1 MRVALY
7 QCPPLPLD
15 VAGNLKRLHQLAQEA
30 TDANLLVLP
39 EMFLTGYNIGVEAV
53 GALAEAQ
60 DGPSAQ
66 SIAALAKNSGV
77 AILYGYPERGADG
90 QIYNAVQLIDANGQR
105 LCNYRKTHLFGDLD
119 HSMFSPGDDELPLVE
134 LNGWRLG
141 FLICYDLEFP
151 ENTRRLALA
160 GAELILVPTANMVPF
175 DFVADVTV
183 RARAFENQCYVAYAN
198 YCGQEGEIQYCG
210 QSSIAAPDG
219 QRIAQAGLDES
230 LIVGTLDRQLM
241 IDSRAANRYLL
252 DRRPELYGA
261 LHKH

>member
-1 MRVALY
+1 
-7 QCPPLPLD
+7 
-15 VAGNLKRLHQLAQEA
+15 
-30 TDANLLVLP
+30 
-39 EMFLTGYNIGVEAV
+39 MFLTGYNIGVEAV
-53 GALAEAQ
+53 GALAETQ

-119 HSMFSPGDDELPLVE
+119 NSMFSAGDDDFPLVE
-134 LNGWRLG
+134 LNGWKLG

-219 QRIAQAGLDES
+219 QRIAQASLDEA

-241 IDSRAANRYLL
+241 VDSRAANRYLL